1 MKRLVVLLVLVVIAL
16 APLFADG
23 INLGDFPLGS
33 WTDGNYQAV
42 WEFSTG
48 NIRILATD
56 GTVYYDFSTAGVQD
70 FKVGVGSDGPYIT
83 FTCAAAGKSYKLTKP
98 LLKSEMLL
106 QIDRSGLPTYEVTMP
121 KK

>member
-1 MKRLVVLLVLVVIAL
+1 MKRLAGMLVVFGLAL

-48 NIRILATD
+48 NIRILSPD
-56 GTVYYDFSTAGVQD
+56 GTVYYDFSEAGVQD
-70 FKVGVGSDGPYIT
+70 FKVGVDGDGPFIT
-83 FTCAAAGKSYKLTKP
+83 FSCAASGKAYKLTKP
-98 LLKSEMLL
+98 VLKSEMLL
-106 QIDRSGLPTYEVTMP
+106 QIDRSGLPTYKVTMP